1 MNDIQNDIKFLFAV
15 NSADVEA
22 LEDAKFT
29 LATIK
34 NADPKTYEEMID
46 ESLSLIHKALSMN
59 PMQTIEGIAERL
71 GVDA

>member
-15 NSADVEA
+15 NSADIEA

-59 PMQTIEGIAERL
+59 PMQTIERIAERL